1 MTLDAKISVRMLI
14 RNRVT
19 NGTGLGSTA
28 GWLCVCIWYEYVYIF
43 IYIYILLYKYVYIY
57 IYDICVIYEQKTFF
71 SNNRYTY

>member
-28 GWLCVCIWYEYVYIF
+28 GWLCVCIWYEYVYI
-43 IYIYILLYKYVYIY
+43 YILLYKYVY